1 MSSPVLQ
8 RFREHL
14 PIKPYC
20 TDDLGAGLRILP
32 LRVALAKAYIQHNH
46 PGMVWVLVFDVDRQV
61 VDPND
66 FWPVWETS
74 CLPVPNLATLT
85 RSTGRGHLAYFLA
98 AGVCTTSLA
107 RLKPMEFLA
116 AIERAYTVAL
126 GADAG
131 YAKLVTKNPHSDRW
145 QVWEIHAQ
153 PYTLGELAEY
163 VDLTVH
169 RPLPDASEAYGTGRN
184 VTLFHQARF
193 WAYSA
198 IRDYWAP
205 NGLPKWQKAVLGHVE
220 ALNGQFQRP
229 LPHSEVKAIA
239 KSIATWTWKKI
250 TPQGLRELIKA
261 THTPEMQRER
271 GKRNTPEQQSAK
283 GRASGASRR
292 ASREQER
299 ATARLMRA
307 KGITQQE
314 IADVLGVTQQAVSK
328 WLHN

>member
-1 MSSPVLQ
+1 MSWGCFVSSPVLK

-14 PIKPYC
+14 PFKPYC
-20 TDDLGAGLRILP
+20 TDDLGAGLKILP
-32 LRVALAKAYIQHNH
+32 LKIALAKAYIQHNH
-46 PGMVWVLVFDVDRQV
+46 PGMVWVLVFDVDRKI

-66 FWPVWETS
+66 FWPVWETVG
-74 CLPVPNLATLT
+74 LPVPNLATLT
-85 RSTGRGHLAYFLA
+85 RSMGRGHLVYFLA
-98 AGVCTTSLA
+98 AGVCTTEAA

-116 AIERAYTVAL
+116 ALERAYTVAL
-126 GADAG
+126 GADTG

-145 QVWEIHAQ
+145 QVWEIHAN

-169 RPLPDASEAYGTGRN
+169 QPLPEASEAYGTGRN
-184 VTLFHQARF
+184 VTLFNEARH
-193 WAYSA
+193 WAYGA

-250 TPQGLRELIKA
+250 TPQGLREIIER
-261 THTPEMQRER
+261 THNSEKQRER
-271 GKRNTPEQQSAK
+271 GI
-283 GRASGASRR
+283 ASGKARR
-292 ASREQER
+292 VSREQER
-299 ATARLMRA
+299 AKARLLRA
-307 KGITQQE
+307 QGMTHRA
-314 IADVLGVTQQAVSK
+314 IAEALGVPRQTVTD
-328 WLHN
+328 WLADFGR

>member
-1 MSSPVLQ
+1 M
-8 RFREHL
+8 
-14 PIKPYC
+14 
-20 TDDLGAGLRILP
+20 
-32 LRVALAKAYIQHNH
+32 AKAYIQHNH

-85 RSTGRGHLAYFLA
+85 RSTGRGHLVYFLA

-131 YAKLVTKNPHSDRW
+131 YAKLVTKNPCCDRW
-145 QVWEIHAQ
+145 LVWQIHAQ

-169 RPLPDASEAYGTGRN
+169 RHLPEASEAYGTGRN
-184 VTLFHQARF
+184 VTLFHQTRF

-198 IRDYWAP
+198 IRDHWAP
-205 NGLPKWQKAVLGHVE
+205 NGLARWQKAVLGHVD

-229 LPHSEVKAIA
+229 LPHSETKAIA

-250 TPQGLRELIKA
+250 TPQGLRELIER
-261 THTPEMQRER
+261 THSPEKQRER
-271 GKRNTPEQQSAK
+271 GKRAK
-283 GRASGASRR
+283 NQLEIARLGGVASGASRR
-292 ASREQER
+292 ASREQDR
-299 ATARLMRA
+299 ATARILRA
-307 KGITQQE
+307 QGMTHRA
-314 IADVLGVTQQAVSK
+314 IAEVLGVPRQTVTD
-328 WLHN
+328 WLADFGR